1 MGGSCESQTTGWL
14 HTLVGFSS
22 ETSPDTHRE
31 LHESR
36 ENTSPLSWWWREMK
50 PPRTRLSL
58 FSRNRGFVCRKKS
71 HEAVGWGH
79 WWKSH
84 WWRRQKRKTKLH
96 SWRWEKSVEG
106 PPWTPAEQGDPNGLE
121 GKLPSKS
128 ALNCAQTPPAS
139 KSWTSGCA
147 HAKQLKKKKKLQFVL
162 YNIPTSQQNFMKY
175 DGCQENTQSEDTEQ
189 SLDYQLWSQT
199 SSVGFKIAIIN
210 CYIRRNI
217 ISGDWK
223 L

>member
-128 ALNCAQTPPAS
+128 ALNCAQTP
-139 KSWTSGCA
+139 
-147 HAKQLKKKKKLQFVL
+147 QLLKAGHRGVLMPNNWKKKKSF
-162 YNIPTSQQNFMKY
+162 
-175 DGCQENTQSEDTEQ
+175 
-189 SLDYQLWSQT
+189 SLSCTTYPPHSKTLWSMT
-199 SSVGFKIAIIN
+199 DAKKILSLKIQN
-210 CYIRRNI
+210 SPWI
-217 ISGDWK
+217 ISSGLKHQVWD
-223 L
+223 LR

>member
-31 LHESR
+31 IHESR

-84 WWRRQKRKTKLH
+84 WWRRRKRKTKLH

-106 PPWTPAEQGDPNGLE
+106 PPWTPAEQGDPNGVE
-121 GKLPSKS
+121 GKFPSKS

-147 HAKQLKKKKKLQFVL
+147 HAQQLKKKKKASVCPVQHTHLTAKLYEVWRMPRKYSVWRYRTVL
-162 YNIPTSQQNFMKY
+162 GLSALVSNIKC
-175 DGCQENTQSEDTEQ
+175 G
-189 SLDYQLWSQT
+189 
-199 SSVGFKIAIIN
+199 I
-210 CYIRRNI
+210 
-217 ISGDWK
+217 
-223 L
+223 